1 MLRLNSSA
9 KITQSRALLFVILD
23 EPTTGPHFH
32 DVKKL
37 PEVLHELVS
46 QGNTVVVIE
55 HNLELVSFVIPER
68 RASVEPGVH
77 SHER

>member
-1 MLRLNSSA
+1 LILQPR
-9 KITQSRALLFVILD
+9 SRNPARYSFVILN

-37 PEVLHELVS
+37 SEVLHELVS

-55 HNLELVSFVIPER
+55 HNLELVSFVIPGR
-68 RASVEPGVH
+68 RASVEPGIH